1 LGSLVALVAAP
12 LAAAATPWA
21 ERAQLLRA
29 MAALQPGVAAAAA
42 AAATGAAA
50 AAAAAAAG
58 SGAAAASGVPG
69 GVWLPTRAA
78 ADAVAALTAAAAHE
92 AHPAT
97 KAYALASLGGW

>member
-42 AAATGAAA
+42 A
-50 AAAAAAAG
+50 
-58 SGAAAASGVPG
+58 AAAASGVPG

>member
-42 AAATGAAA
+42 AAATGAA